1 VDLALIPG
9 GGLRRARGTAGP
21 RGGILRQAAGGVDG
35 CPSLVA
41 GAFEVQLV
49 DELPLPRHEVHV
61 DLVLTE
67 KTSYP
72 PGALEMLSGSGNA
85 L

>member
-1 VDLALIPG
+1 M
-9 GGLRRARGTAGP
+9 
-21 RGGILRQAAGGVDG
+21 
-35 CPSLVA
+35 
-41 GAFEVQLV
+41 V

-72 PGALEMLSGSGNA
+72 PGALKMLSGSGNA
-85 L
+85 LWGRSR

>member
-1 VDLALIPG
+1 MVNELSLA
-9 GGLRRARGTAGP
+9 
-21 RGGILRQAAGGVDG
+21 QQD
-35 CPSLVA
+35 
-41 GAFEVQLV
+41 
-49 DELPLPRHEVHV
+49 VHV

-67 KTSYP
+67 KASYP

>member
-1 VDLALIPG
+1 M
-9 GGLRRARGTAGP
+9 
-21 RGGILRQAAGGVDG
+21 
-35 CPSLVA
+35 
-41 GAFEVQLV
+41 V
-49 DELPLPRHEVHV
+49 DELALVQHDVNV

-72 PGALEMLSGSGNA
+72 PGALKMLSGSGNA